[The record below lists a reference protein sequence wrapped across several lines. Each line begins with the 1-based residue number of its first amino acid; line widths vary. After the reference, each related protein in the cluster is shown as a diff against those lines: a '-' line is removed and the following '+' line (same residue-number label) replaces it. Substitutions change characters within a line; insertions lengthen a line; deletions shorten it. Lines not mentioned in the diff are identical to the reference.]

1 MMALPL
7 EKSYYT
13 YADYLEWDEAV
24 RAEIIDG
31 EVFMLATP
39 DLSHQII
46 SRALFRQIDAFLIGK
61 PCQPFYAPVS
71 VRLHPAEDDSD
82 DTVFEPDIIVVCDP
96 SKLDKRGCNG
106 APDLVIEI
114 LSPSTARHDRVIKFN
129 KYQNAGVREY
139 WIVDPDLQ
147 MVEIH
152 VLNQGRYFTTA
163 FDETGEPEITVL
175 PGCAIKLGEV
185 FPAREPEPD
194 SGRKPHP

>member
-13 YADYLEWDEAV
+13 YADYLEWDEDV

-39 DLSHQII
+39 DLTHQII
-46 SRALFRQIDAFLIGK
+46 SRALFRQIDAFLNGK

-71 VRLHPAEDDSD
+71 VRLHPVEDDSD

-114 LSPSTARHDRVIKFN
+114 LSPSTARHDKVLKFN
-129 KYQNAGVREY
+129 KYQDAGVREY
-139 WIVDPDLQ
+139 WIVDPDTQ
-147 MVEIH
+147 SVQIC
-152 VLNQGRYFTTA
+152 VLENGRYILSSFDDTGTA
-163 FDETGEPEITVL
+163 PITAL
-175 PGCAIKLGEV
+175 PGCTIDLKAV
-185 FPAREPEPD
+185 FA
-194 SGRKPHP
+194 GK